1 MTSPGQSYEQIA
13 IYTGIAEGTV
23 KSSHFARSRGRAV
36 ARRSSGCW
44 WIVEI
49 DGGKPLEDRIQHVHL
64 VRQARA
70 FDHPNTD

>member
-23 KSSHFARSRGRAV
+23 KRFAFRAV